1 MYMISFQDAE
11 EIRNMENKIR
21 KQLMEKGLVA
31 KYRFENIVG
40 RSEKLLETIQN
51 AQKYSQFDANIL
63 LVGESGTGKELFAQ
77 SIHNASSRNNKPFVA
92 INCAAIPEQLLESEM
107 FGYAEGSFTGAT
119 KGGKIGLFEQA
130 HKGTLFLD
138 EIGEMPPMLQA
149 KLLRVLQEKEVRRL
163 GDNKVIPI
171 DVRVICAT
179 NVNIDKMVQEG
190 KFRMDLFYRINLFT
204 LRIPPLREREEDISE
219 LFSYFINRY
228 ARKNGMREKIP
239 IAQEAFEWMKR
250 YAWPGNVREL
260 QNFSERVL
268 ALYNNEVIDE
278 KLVKKAGLDD
288 YVIHLAVQDEKKSIV
303 NETEADD
310 EILLQKLKKKHETK
324 EEMAKRLGISRST
337 LYRRMKEIQKD
348 D

>member
-1 MYMISFQDAE
+1 MVDQIIKEENWWTEKRPRTKREAVQNIQNSLELISCIPIKVDEWNDMYMISFQDAE

-51 AQKYSQFDANIL
+51 AQKYSQFDANII

-163 GDNKVIPI
+163 GDNKV
-171 DVRVICAT
+171 
-179 NVNIDKMVQEG
+179 
-190 KFRMDLFYRINLFT
+190 LFLSHFH
-204 LRIPPLREREEDISE
+204 LPEE
-219 LFSYFINRY
+219 Y
-228 ARKNGMREKIP
+228 
-239 IAQEAFEWMKR
+239 
-250 YAWPGNVREL
+250 
-260 QNFSERVL
+260 
-268 ALYNNEVIDE
+268 
-278 KLVKKAGLDD
+278 
-288 YVIHLAVQDEKKSIV
+288 
-303 NETEADD
+303 
-310 EILLQKLKKKHETK
+310 
-324 EEMAKRLGISRST
+324 
-337 LYRRMKEIQKD
+337 
-348 D
+348 